1 VSTGLFVALEGGEGA
16 GKSTQV
22 DLLQRWLTG
31 LGREVVVTRE
41 PGGTPLG
48 LRLRELLLD
57 PSTGALAARTE
68 ALLYA
73 ADRAEHVHDV
83 IRPALQAGAVV
94 LTDRYIDSSIAYQGA
109 GRSLDPADIAKL
121 SRWATEDLLPD
132 LTVVLDIDPQVGL
145 RRFDAPLDRLEAEPL
160 SFHVAVR
167 NGFLALAEQHA
178 ARYLVV
184 DATQDPDLI
193 QAHIR
198 ERLSGL
204 VS

>member
-48 LRLRELLLD
+48 RRLRELLLD

-73 ADRAEHVHDV
+73 ADRAEHVQDV
-83 IRPALQAGAVV
+83 IRPALRAGAVV

-121 SRWATEDLLPD
+121 SAWATEDLLPD

-178 ARYLVV
+178 VRYLVV
-184 DATQDPDLI
+184 DATQDPDLV

>member
-1 VSTGLFVALEGGEGA
+1 MSTGLFVALEGGEGA

-48 LRLRELLLD
+48 LRLRKLLLD

-83 IRPALQAGAVV
+83 IRPALRAGAVV

-121 SRWATEDLLPD
+121 SAWATEDLLPD

-184 DATQDPDLI
+184 DATLDPDLV

>member
-1 VSTGLFVALEGGEGA
+1 MSTGLFVALEGGEGA

-48 LRLRELLLD
+48 RRLRELLLD

-73 ADRAEHVHDV
+73 ADRAEHVQDV
-83 IRPALQAGAVV
+83 IRPALRAGAVV

-121 SRWATEDLLPD
+121 SAWATEDLLPD

-167 NGFLALAEQHA
+167 DGFLALAEQHA
-178 ARYLVV
+178 VRYLVV

>member
-1 VSTGLFVALEGGEGA
+1 MSRGLFVALEGGEGA

-48 LRLRELLLD
+48 RRLRELLLD

-83 IRPALQAGAVV
+83 IRPALRAGAVV

-121 SRWATEDLLPD
+121 SAWATEDLLPD

-184 DATQDPDLI
+184 DATLDPDLV

>member
-1 VSTGLFVALEGGEGA
+1 MSTGLFVALEGGEGA

-48 LRLRELLLD
+48 RRLRELLLD

-83 IRPALQAGAVV
+83 IRPALRAGAVV

-121 SRWATEDLLPD
+121 SAWATEDLLPD

-178 ARYLVV
+178 VRYLVV

>member
-48 LRLRELLLD
+48 RRLRELLLD

-73 ADRAEHVHDV
+73 ADRAEHVQDV
-83 IRPALQAGAVV
+83 IRPALRAGAVV

-121 SRWATEDLLPD
+121 SAWATEDLLPD

-167 NGFLALAEQHA
+167 DGFLALAEQHA
-178 ARYLVV
+178 VRYLVV